1 MRIDKDPIN
10 TYYARVETTHYIL
23 SLIGLILLAITINVP
38 LGFLRQAC
46 RKFSLAWY
54 FYVHISIPVIIFL
67 RIKGGYSWRFIPLTL
82 LGAFAGQFIG
92 GRLRKMRQGND

>member
-1 MRIDKDPIN
+1 
-10 TYYARVETTHYIL
+10 VETTSYIL
-23 SLIGLILLAITINVP
+23 SLVGLILLAIAINVP
-38 LGFLRQAC
+38 LGYLRQNC

-54 FYVHISIPVIIFL
+54 FYVHISIPVIIYL

-92 GRLRKMRQGND
+92 GMINKRRRENG